1 MKFLKVVLYFYEGIL
16 GGFQKEKP
24 EEFLKKYLKELLN
37 ETLEKLKKG
46 KFLKKSQKDLISQ
59 RFLCLYCGLKMKTNK
74 RSFIHEGAKFEKKT
88 HCRRN
93 VQYYKGDFDY
103 TYGGTNI
110 VLFTWVIFL
119 YRGKNVRCVIYAILI
134 YLIGIEKFPVSM

>member
-74 RSFIHEGAKFEKKT
+74 RSFIHEGAKFEKK
-88 HCRRN
+88 HIA
-93 VQYYKGDFDY
+93 GEMF
-103 TYGGTNI
+103 NI
-110 VLFTWVIFL
+110 I
-119 YRGKNVRCVIYAILI
+119 KEILI
-134 YLIGIEKFPVSM
+134 TRMEAQTLYYSHGLFFYIGAKMFDVSFTPF